1 MTSPLTL
8 RRMIR
13 HTFVLASSVVLVC
26 MPWVLVAEALGWNQ
40 RPVHILQSF
49 VTIPVAFLSSGLF
62 LCLRVPENSPVWER
76 RAAWVV
82 LILTGA
88 WIMMLGLALVAL
100 SQGMFPGPA

>member
-1 MTSPLTL
+1 MV
-8 RRMIR
+8 R
-13 HTFVLASSVVLVC
+13 HTFVLAASVVLVC
-26 MPWVLVAEALGWNQ
+26 MPWVLVAESLGWNQ

-49 VTIPVAFLSSGLF
+49 VAIPVAFLSSSLF

-76 RAAWVV
+76 PAAWVV

-88 WIMMLGLALVAL
+88 WIVMLGLALVAL